1 MNLVLFRIL
10 YSSLSLTKMTPTS
23 GKRSEC
29 AILLSSV
36 WSHSNER
43 QTSVCLSRESCKNR
57 TCNQCAI
64 FMIFNG
70 VNSRFWWYIA
80 VTFYCLKNFA
90 KNSFLYWK
98 KKNLRHLFMAYFL
111 GKKTT
116 KFSKWERERY
126 FQDDIVCFIFL
137 VCLHFYIFKSTFWKK
152 RMVIQVFFT

>member
-64 FMIFNG
+64 FMIFDG
-70 VNSRFWWYIA
+70 VNSGFWWYIA

-98 KKNLRHLFMAYFL
+98 KKLKALVY
-111 GKKTT
+111 GV
-116 KFSKWERERY
+116 FSWQENHE
-126 FQDDIVCFIFL
+126 
-137 VCLHFYIFKSTFWKK
+137 IFKMRKGKVLSGWCS
-152 RMVIQVFFT
+152 